1 MTGWAKS
8 NFGDHRDGF
17 DTLHTGLTVELI
29 STSRHDLKVCSVQ
42 DQIDD
47 VIKGNIEKY
56 DFLPVVRSED
66 DQKITGLFHTKGFPA
81 GAPLVGTVAQNF
93 TPLSEE
99 TIIGADS
106 SILDFVR
113 DADQKPCQL
122 VVSGAHIVG
131 LVSLSDLQR
140 LPVRAVL
147 FALITGFEITMM
159 SAIRKWYVDE
169 EEWISCLSDG
179 RREVLEGQRD
189 AALALDSFID
199 SLLLTQFSDKKQL
212 VLKRYQGLRSKTSL
226 KDALNKIER
235 LRDFVAHANDY
246 APSPKQA
253 TEVCAVVRNLLELRA
268 EISTPVTNRTH
279 SNDFT

>member
-29 STSRHDLKVCSVQ
+29 STPRNDLKVCRA
-42 DQIDD
+42 DNQIAD
-47 VIKGNIEKY
+47 VINGNIEKY
-56 DFLPVVRSED
+56 DYLPVVRSAD
-66 DQKITGLFHTKGFPA
+66 DRKITGLFHTKEFPA

-106 SILDFVR
+106 SILDFIW
-113 DADQKPCQL
+113 DADQKPCRL

-140 LPVRAVL
+140 LPVRAAL

-159 SAIRKWYVDE
+159 SAIRKWYDDE
-169 EEWISCLSDG
+169 EAWISNLSGDRRRILEKQKSISLSKDG
-179 RREVLEGQRD
+179 L
-189 AALALDSFID
+189 ID
-199 SLLLTQFSDKKQL
+199 SLLLTQFCDKKQL
-212 VLKRYQGLRSKTSL
+212 IFRRYQGQRSKTAL
-226 KDALNKIER
+226 KNALNKIER

-246 APSPKQA
+246 AASPEQA
-253 TEVCAVVRNLLELRA
+253 TEVCAVVRNLVELRG
-268 EISTPVTNRTH
+268 EISASVAGAGV
-279 SNDFT
+279 